1 MTLRHLQIFACVCD
15 TMNMTAAAQSLFL
28 SQSAVSQ
35 AIAELERHYDV
46 RLFERLS
53 RKLYLTQAGEK
64 LLRYARHM
72 LGLHAE
78 MEKNMKTL
86 REHSLLR
93 VGASVTIDASVLPQL
108 VASFLRQYPNTRVEV
123 MENNTHRIEQLLLHD
138 GIDLALVEGEISSP
152 EIVAL
157 PFMQDELVLI
167 CGKSHRFSKRKQI
180 DPQEMET
187 ENFIVREK
195 GSGTRQTFETVM
207 KEHELSWTPAWTCNN
222 ADTIKMAVAEGLG
235 ISIISRRS
243 VVYEI
248 ASGRLFEIPVT
259 GLCFMR
265 VFKKIYHKGKYLTDA
280 MNRFLEFCSWEHDL
294 KPTSLPA

>member
-1 MTLRHLQIFACVCD
+1 
-15 TMNMTAAAQSLFL
+15 MNMTAAAQSLFL

-35 AIAELERHYDV
+35 AIAELERHYAV

-53 RKLYLTQAGEK
+53 KKLYLTQAGEK

-72 LGLHAE
+72 LDLHAE

-86 REHSLLR
+86 HECSLIR
-93 VGASVTIDASVLPQL
+93 VGASVTIGASVLPQL

-123 MENNTHRIEQLLLHD
+123 AENNTHRIEQLLLHD

-152 EIVAL
+152 EIVTL

-207 KEHELSWTPAWTCNN
+207 KENELSWTPIWTCNN

-235 ISIISRRS
+235 VSVISRRS
-243 VVYEI
+243 VVHEM
-248 ASGRLFEIPVT
+248 ASGLLFAIPIK
-259 GLCFMR
+259 GIHFMR
-265 VFKKIYHKGKYLTDA
+265 TFKIVYHKSKYLTDA
-280 MNRFLEFCSWEHDL
+280 MHQFLEFCAQDQCLE
-294 KPTSLPA
+294 